1 LCPKPIKEKTVSSIR
16 DRILTADDTQSELVE
31 IPEWGV
37 TLEVRSMSGA
47 ARASLMQMAME
58 SGGNVDITRVY
69 PDLIVQT
76 VFDPE
81 TGEQV
86 FEEADK
92 HAIMAK
98 NGALLDKVVE
108 VATRISGFSDNA
120 IDEAGKDS

>member
-1 LCPKPIKEKTVSSIR
+1 MSSIR